1 MCVGERRRVVIPPE
15 LAYGEAGF
23 PRMNIPG
30 DATVEFD
37 VELVGYIGEKVPKP
51 NVFKEM
57 DTNGDLKITYEE
69 MEIWFRTKHP
79 KKLQFIPRGVWEKDD
94 KNQDF
99 VITWEEFSGPKG
111 EEETLTV
118 VEGEL

>member
-1 MCVGERRRVVIPPE
+1 VVIPPE

-23 PRMNIPG
+23 PRKNIPG
-30 DATVEFD
+30 GATVEFD

-69 MEIWFRTKHP
+69 MEIWFKTKHP

-99 VITWEEFSGPKG
+99 VITWEEFTGPKG